1 MQRTA
6 AHDLIARARCWC
18 VRTVPVSAPSAWA
31 RGLARLRLLRERS
44 SEQKYRYEGPCR
56 VKTQNGQRNDLD
68 GRFAVTTQF
77 YSDDS
82 RFDVAVR
89 IAHPKRRR
97 IRPVRVREETRP
109 MAANGCRAAA
119 HGVSVIC
126 DLCFAS
132 ISSARKSVRFA
143 QQLIVTANVDRFP
156 GDP

>member
-1 MQRTA
+1 
-6 AHDLIARARCWC
+6 
-18 VRTVPVSAPSAWA
+18 
-31 RGLARLRLLRERS
+31 
-44 SEQKYRYEGPCR
+44 

-77 YSDDS
+77 YSDAS

-119 HGVSVIC
+119 HGVSV
-126 DLCFAS
+126 LCGS
-132 ISSARKSVRFA
+132 LVSLVARGAVIG
-143 QQLIVTANVDRFP
+143 LILWYAIRL
-156 GDP
+156 GW